1 MSITWHPPHPGFAW
15 RTFRGN
21 VLGAAEARK
30 QAITD
35 LYCSPGFF
43 ERTGKEEVA
52 ALEAEQAALGPRI
65 DALMAEWE
73 ALEQE
78 IEAAQGE

>member
-1 MSITWHPPHPGFAW
+1 MIQLPK
-15 RTFRGN
+15 RRDQ
-21 VLGAAEARK
+21 VLAEIGAAETRK

-43 ERTGKEEVA
+43 ECTSKDELA
-52 ALEAEQAALGPRI
+52 
-65 DALMAEWE
+65 

-78 IEAAQGE
+78 KADLDPRIEALLAEWETLEKEIANLTGE